1 MLVYSGIA
9 STAFRILL
17 AKPMTNRKALFL
29 ALVITGV
36 ASAEARVYDL
46 RPGDPGRAELTVE
59 KTGLLSGKKH
69 LFTFSQYDGTL
80 RFDSANATASTVEF
94 SLRAGSI
101 LCQDTWLG
109 AKDLRKVQEYATKDM
124 LAADRY
130 PKISFRSIAIRKV
143 DAIRYEVEGILTI
156 RDVSKPTVIAASLT
170 GNSGEPLSIEGTA
183 RVRLT
188 DFGLKP
194 PTAAL
199 GTIGTKNE
207 MFFHFFLPA
216 IARTESSRAGE

>member
-1 MLVYSGIA
+1 ML
-9 STAFRILL
+9 
-17 AKPMTNRKALFL
+17 
-29 ALVITGV
+29 
-36 ASAEARVYDL
+36 E
-46 RPGDPGRAELTVE
+46 
-59 KTGLLSGKKH
+59 
-69 LFTFSQYDGTL
+69 
-80 RFDSANATASTVEF
+80 
-94 SLRAGSI
+94 
-101 LCQDTWLG
+101 
-109 AKDLRKVQEYATKDM
+109 
-124 LAADRY
+124 ADRY

-156 RDVSKPTVIAASLT
+156 RDVSKPTVIAASLN
-170 GNSGEPLSIEGTA
+170 GSSGEPLSIEGTA

-207 MFFHFFLPA
+207 MVFHFFLPA